1 LQYHARVGNPRAS
14 GLIAHLAAALT
25 SRPENRFHN
34 RALRTFKSEHW
45 LGSAEIA
52 AGGERFTTLWQKAK
66 ILMVRIGAQRI
77 PQSTLLLIL
86 MDAASVVV
94 GLLTAISLRLRDHH
108 AIAHYLTGPHIIAR
122 FALVI
127 VVFTMAIY
135 YSDQYEPSN
144 FNSGVEVFMG
154 LLQALG
160 SACLVLAM
168 FYYWDEEIS
177 LGRGI
182 AAMSGPGVF
191 ALMLGSRAILS
202 RTSLFLYGPKR
213 VLVVGTGS
221 TGISAVREII
231 SRPELNLKVEG
242 FLDERGENI
251 GTSLVNPAIIGG
263 VSQVESIVHDRRID
277 SIILSLRER
286 RGNMPVP
293 ELLHLKFGGVEVE
306 DAHSFIEKVTGRIH
320 LEHLSPSWLI
330 LSDGFR
336 KSQFFYAVKR
346 TFDIIIA
353 LIAFV
358 LALPLIVLVAIAI
371 QLETGSPILFRQER
385 TGFKGRSFKIMKFR
399 SMCHK
404 AEEGGPVW
412 AVSNDNRVTRLGRF
426 IRKYRLDELP
436 QILNVLRGEMSLV
449 GPRPERPHFCEL
461 LKESIPFFEL
471 RHTVRPGITGWAQ
484 VKYQYGASVEES
496 KTKLEYDFFYIKH
509 MSIVL
514 DLAILFETAKVM
526 IYGRGAK

>member
-1 LQYHARVGNPRAS
+1 
-14 GLIAHLAAALT
+14 
-25 SRPENRFHN
+25 
-34 RALRTFKSEHW
+34 
-45 LGSAEIA
+45 
-52 AGGERFTTLWQKAK
+52 
-66 ILMVRIGAQRI
+66 MVRIGAQRI
-77 PQSTLLLIL
+77 PQSTLLLL
-86 MDAASVVV
+86 FLDAASVVI
-94 GLLTAISLRLRDHH
+94 GLLTAISLRLRDHR
-108 AIAHYLTGPHIIAR
+108 AIAQYLSGPHIVAR
-122 FALVI
+122 FVLVI
-127 VVFTMAIY
+127 LVFGIALY
-135 YSDQYEPSN
+135 YSDLYDRSSL
-144 FNSGVEVFMG
+144 NSGVEVFMG

-168 FYYWDEEIS
+168 IYYWDEDIS

-182 AAMSGPGVF
+182 AAMSGPAIF
-191 ALMLGSRAILS
+191 ALMLGSRAVLS
-202 RTSLFLYGPKR
+202 KTSLLLYGPKR

-242 FLDERGENI
+242 FLDEHGLNI
-251 GTSLVNPAIIGG
+251 GKSLVNPGIIGAVG
-263 VSQVESIVHDRRID
+263 EVESIVNDRRID
-277 SIILSLRER
+277 SIILSLKER
-286 RGNMPVP
+286 RGNMPVS

-320 LEHLSPSWLI
+320 LEQISPSWLI

-336 KSQFFYAVKR
+336 KSQFLYAVKR
-346 TFDIIIA
+346 AFDVVIA

-358 LALPLIVLVAIAI
+358 LTLPLMVLVAIAI
-371 QLETGSPILFRQER
+371 WLETGSPVFFRQER

-399 SMCHK
+399 SMCHS
-404 AEEGGPVW
+404 AEKGGPVW
-412 AVSNDNRVTRLGRF
+412 AASDDNRITRVGRF
-426 IRKYRLDELP
+426 IRKYRFDELP

-461 LKESIPFFEL
+461 LEEKIAFFQL

>member
-1 LQYHARVGNPRAS
+1 
-14 GLIAHLAAALT
+14 
-25 SRPENRFHN
+25 
-34 RALRTFKSEHW
+34 
-45 LGSAEIA
+45 
-52 AGGERFTTLWQKAK
+52 
-66 ILMVRIGAQRI
+66 MVRLGAQKI
-77 PQSTLLLIL
+77 PQSTLLLL
-86 MDAASVVV
+86 FLDAVSVAI
-94 GLLTAISLRLRDHH
+94 GLLAAISLRLRDHL
-108 AIAHYLTGPHIIAR
+108 AIAHYLSGPHIIPR

-127 VVFTMAIY
+127 FVFGFALY
-135 YSDQYEPSN
+135 YSDLYDRSN
-144 FNSGVEVFMG
+144 FSSGLEVFMG

-160 SACLVLAM
+160 SACLVLAIV
-168 FYYWDEEIS
+168 YYLDEDIS

-182 AAMSGPGVF
+182 AAMSGPAVF

-202 RTSLFLYGPKR
+202 QTSLFLYGPKR

-221 TGISAVREII
+221 TGISAVKEII

-242 FLDERGENI
+242 FLDEHGENI
-251 GTSLVNPAIIGG
+251 GKSLVNPGIIGAVG
-263 VSQVESIVHDRRID
+263 EVESVVRDRRID
-277 SIILSLRER
+277 SIIISLKER
-286 RGNMPVP
+286 RGNMPVS

-320 LEHLSPSWLI
+320 LEQISPSWLI

-336 KSQFFYAVKR
+336 KSQFLYAVKR
-346 TFDIIIA
+346 TFDIVIA
-353 LIAFV
+353 LVALV
-358 LALPLIVLVAIAI
+358 LTLPLMVLVAIAI
-371 QLETGSPILFRQER
+371 WLETGSPVLFRQER
-385 TGFKGRSFKIMKFR
+385 TGFKGRSFRIMKFR

-412 AVSNDNRVTRLGRF
+412 AASDDSRVTRVGRF

-461 LKESIPFFEL
+461 LEEKIAFFQL

-484 VKYQYGASVEES
+484 IKYQYGASVEES

-509 MSIVL
+509 MSVVL

-526 IYGRGAK
+526 IYGRGSK

>member
-1 LQYHARVGNPRAS
+1 
-14 GLIAHLAAALT
+14 
-25 SRPENRFHN
+25 
-34 RALRTFKSEHW
+34 
-45 LGSAEIA
+45 
-52 AGGERFTTLWQKAK
+52 
-66 ILMVRIGAQRI
+66 MVRIGAQRI
-77 PQSTLLLIL
+77 PQSTLLLL
-86 MDAASVVV
+86 FLDAASVVI
-94 GLLTAISLRLRDHH
+94 GLLTAITLRLQDHH
-108 AIAHYLTGPHIIAR
+108 AIVQYLSGPHIIAR

-127 VVFTMAIY
+127 LVFGVALY
-135 YSDQYEPSN
+135 YSDLYERSN
-144 FNSGVEVFMG
+144 FSSSIELFMG
-154 LLQALG
+154 LLQAIG
-160 SACLVLAM
+160 SACLVLAVI
-168 FYYWDEEIS
+168 YYWDEDIS

-182 AAMSGPGVF
+182 AAMSGPAVF

-202 RTSLFLYGPKR
+202 RTSLLLYGPKR

-251 GTSLVNPAIIGG
+251 GKSLVNPGIIGA
-263 VSQVESIVHDRRID
+263 VQEVESIVQDRQID
-277 SIILSLRER
+277 SIILSLTER
-286 RGNMPVP
+286 RGNMPVS

-336 KSQFFYAVKR
+336 KSQFLYAVKR
-346 TFDIIIA
+346 TFDVVIA
-353 LIAFV
+353 LFTFI
-358 LALPLIVLVAIAI
+358 LTLPLMVLVAIAI
-371 QLETGSPILFRQER
+371 WMETGSPVLFRQER
-385 TGFKGRSFKIMKFR
+385 TGFKGRKFKIMKFR
-399 SMCHK
+399 SMCHG

-412 AVSNDNRVTRLGRF
+412 AVSDDNRVTRIGRC

-461 LKESIPFFEL
+461 LGENIPFFEL

>member
-1 LQYHARVGNPRAS
+1 
-14 GLIAHLAAALT
+14 
-25 SRPENRFHN
+25 
-34 RALRTFKSEHW
+34 
-45 LGSAEIA
+45 
-52 AGGERFTTLWQKAK
+52 
-66 ILMVRIGAQRI
+66 MVRIGAQRI
-77 PQSTLLLIL
+77 PQSTLLLL
-86 MDAASVVV
+86 SLDAASVVI
-94 GLLTAISLRLRDHH
+94 GLLTAISLRLRDHR
-108 AIAHYLTGPHIIAR
+108 AIAQYLSGPHIVAR

-127 VVFTMAIY
+127 LVFGIALY
-135 YSDQYEPSN
+135 YSDLYDRSSL
-144 FNSGVEVFMG
+144 NSGVEVFMG

-168 FYYWDEEIS
+168 IYYWDEDIS

-182 AAMSGPGVF
+182 AAMSGPAIF
-191 ALMLGSRAILS
+191 ALMLGSRAVLS
-202 RTSLFLYGPKR
+202 KTSLLLYGPKR

-242 FLDERGENI
+242 FLDEHGLNI
-251 GTSLVNPAIIGG
+251 GKSLVNPGIIGAVG
-263 VSQVESIVHDRRID
+263 EVETIVNDRRID
-277 SIILSLRER
+277 SIILSLKER
-286 RGNMPVP
+286 RGNMPVS

-320 LEHLSPSWLI
+320 LEQISPSWLI

-336 KSQFFYAVKR
+336 KSQFLYAVKR
-346 TFDIIIA
+346 AFDVVIA

-358 LALPLIVLVAIAI
+358 LTLPLMVLVAIAI
-371 QLETGSPILFRQER
+371 WLETGSPVFFRQER

-399 SMCHK
+399 SMCHS
-404 AEEGGPVW
+404 AEKGGPVW
-412 AVSNDNRVTRLGRF
+412 AASDDSRITRVGRF

-461 LKESIPFFEL
+461 LEEKIAFFQL

-514 DLAILFETAKVM
+514 DLAIIFETAKVM
-526 IYGRGAK
+526 LYGRGSK